1 MEKIAS
7 KNENRSVKVFDFDKT
22 LTTKDTTLSIAT
34 HEQLGLK
41 WFSIVVLYL
50 VLAVS
55 EKMGFI
61 EKETVKN
68 ALFGW
73 AYHRKTEVEVNRIWS
88 SFAREFNAYNHLYN
102 QIDWTDNSLKFI
114 LTAQI
119 QGAIEP
125 MFKGKARV
133 VGSQLERTIEGRW
146 QIKYHCYG
154 HEKQKAWAN
163 ESGSEIDE
171 FYSDSISDQ
180 SLANCSKHAFWVT
193 KTSIRNWPNKEIN
206 PST

>member
-1 MEKIAS
+1 MEKTTS

-41 WFSIVVLYL
+41 WFSIVVLYF
-50 VLAVS
+50 VLAAG
-55 EKMGFI
+55 EKTGLI
-61 EKETVKN
+61 NKVTVKN
-68 ALFGW
+68 VLFGW
-73 AYHRKTEVEVNRIWS
+73 AYYRKTEVEVNRIWS
-88 SFAREFNAYNHLYN
+88 SFAREFNAYNYLYDH
-102 QIDWTDNSLKFI
+102 IDWTDNSLKYI

-125 MFKGKARV
+125 IFKGKAKV
-133 VGSQLERTIEGRW
+133 LGSLLECTAEGRW

-154 HEKQKAWAN
+154 LEKQKAWVN
-163 ESGSEIDE
+163 HNGLEIDE

-180 SLANCSKHAFWVT
+180 PLANCSKRAFWVT
-193 KTSIRNWPNKEIN
+193 KSNITKWPEKK
-206 PST
+206 